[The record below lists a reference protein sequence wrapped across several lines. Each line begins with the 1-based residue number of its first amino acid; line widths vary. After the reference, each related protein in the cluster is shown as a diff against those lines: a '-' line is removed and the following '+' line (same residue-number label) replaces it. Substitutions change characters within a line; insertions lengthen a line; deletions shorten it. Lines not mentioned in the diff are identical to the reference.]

1 MLIRGFPGGRVVRI
15 PGCHCGGPK
24 FSGHW
29 GNYNHGAVARE
40 KKLIKTIMRYY
51 FIRTRNK
58 TKPKTET
65 SIGEDAEKLHLHIA
79 SGNVG
84 AVALRTI

>member
-1 MLIRGFPGGRVVRI
+1 
-15 PGCHCGGPK
+15 
-24 FSGHW
+24 
-29 GNYNHGAVARE
+29 
-40 KKLIKTIMRYY
+40 MRYY
-51 FIRTRNK
+51 FIPTRNK

-65 SIGEDAEKLHLHIA
+65 SIGADAEKLHLHIA

>member
-1 MLIRGFPGGRVVRI
+1 
-15 PGCHCGGPK
+15 
-24 FSGHW
+24 
-29 GNYNHGAVARE
+29 
-40 KKLIKTIMRYY
+40 MRYY
-51 FIRTRNK
+51 FIPTRNK